1 MQEQSQFL
9 FTLMIEQLVTD
20 LMNSWNTHDIER
32 MMTFYAPDYEGSDI
46 SQAQPNH
53 GPDGVRFMFER
64 IVRGFP
70 DISFTLDQTITQGSE
85 VVLIWTA
92 QGTHQGHIMKIP
104 PTGRRI
110 AVRGSSVLTLEDGK
124 IKKALYI
131 WDVAGILRGIGLLPE
146 L

>member
-1 MQEQSQFL
+1 
-9 FTLMIEQLVTD
+9 MIEQFVTD
-20 LMNSWNTHDIER
+20 LMDSWNAHDIER

-53 GPDGVRFMFER
+53 GLDGVRFMFER

-70 DISFTLDQTITQGSE
+70 DIGFTLDQTIAQGSE

-92 QGTHQGHIMKIP
+92 QGTHRGHIMNIP

-110 AVRGSSVLTLEDGK
+110 SVRGSSVLTLEDGK